1 MGKTA
6 FVFPGQGTQ
15 YTGMAKEF
23 YETFPE
29 SREVF
34 RMASEAAGFS
44 MEKICFEDCEELN
57 ETKYTQP
64 ALLTAACAILKAVE
78 AQGISPDLTAGL
90 SLGEYC
96 ALTAAGSIAFEDAVK
111 LVCQRGIY
119 MEEEVPAGEG
129 AMSAVITKKPVP
141 VEEICRSVPGV
152 VGVANYNCPGQ
163 QVISGEKEAVEQAG
177 KELLEAGASRVVP
190 LKVSGPFHSP
200 MLKGAGGKAE
210 GGAGKD
216 RPFLSGNPLL
226 SPT

>member
-129 AMSAVITKKPVP
+129 AMSAVITKKTGSGGGNLPV
-141 VEEICRSVPGV
+141 CAGCGRGR
-152 VGVANYNCPGQ
+152 Q
-163 QVISGEKEAVEQAG
+163 LQLSGAAG
-177 KELLEAGASRVVP
+177 HLRRKG
-190 LKVSGPFHSP
+190 SG
-200 MLKGAGGKAE
+200 GAGGQGAS
-210 GGAGKD
+210 GGGSVQS
-216 RPFLSGNPLL
+216 R
-226 SPT
+226 SP

>member
-64 ALLTAACAILKAVE
+64 ALLTAALRDSK
-78 AQGISPDLTAGL
+78 GGGSPGHFP
-90 SLGEYC
+90 GPY
-96 ALTAAGSIAFEDAVK
+96 G
-111 LVCQRGIY
+111 
-119 MEEEVPAGEG
+119 G
-129 AMSAVITKKPVP
+129 A
-141 VEEICRSVPGV
+141 EPG
-152 VGVANYNCPGQ
+152 
-163 QVISGEKEAVEQAG
+163 
-177 KELLEAGASRVVP
+177 RVLRP
-190 LKVSGPFHSP
+190 DS
-200 MLKGAGGKAE
+200 GGKHC
-210 GGAGKD
+210 
-216 RPFLSGNPLL
+216 L
-226 SPT
+226 